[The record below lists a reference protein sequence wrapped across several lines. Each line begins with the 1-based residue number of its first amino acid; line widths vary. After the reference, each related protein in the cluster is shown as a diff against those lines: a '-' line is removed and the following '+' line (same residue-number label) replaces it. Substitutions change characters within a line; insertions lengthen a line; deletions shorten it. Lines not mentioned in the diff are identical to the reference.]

1 MYLIK
6 EEVHIWQ
13 DNGKTSVYTDTVKN
27 NQMGNSDLGHA
38 FFSIFNP

>member
-27 NQMGNSDLGHA
+27 NQMGNSRPGSCFLLH
-38 FFSIFNP
+38 F